1 MQVDKEKLKELMKKN
16 EIKNFTQL
24 AICLGIS
31 KNQLSNILSDKF
43 NDIPIRSILK
53 REAFM
58 EFLQKEWKVFLD
70 SKFPIKKEKFI
81 LNL

>member
-1 MQVDKEKLKELMKKN
+1 LQVDKEKLKELMKKN

-43 NDIPIRSILK
+43 NPIKSNIVDLAKYFEVSPSEIISEKNKK
-53 REAFM
+53 RE
-58 EFLQKEWKVFLD
+58 
-70 SKFPIKKEKFI
+70 
-81 LNL
+81 